1 MLAPSAAS
9 GYLNHLPTPYRDQ
22 EFLGLFLKAFEKLLS
37 GIDDGVSVDAAP
49 TAGIEAVI
57 RDIAAYFDPAQ
68 VPPFVQAPPDQV
80 DSLELER
87 VGWLASWVAL
97 ELRPDWELEK
107 CRRLI
112 QEIVS
117 IYPLRGT
124 RAGLEKYLN
133 IYVPGGATVN
143 DQITPFQLGY
153 SSTIGADTVLDW
165 DAMQVGLVSRIG
177 VDTVIGSLPQNFF
190 VVNVAFDDP
199 EPAKL
204 AAKAAAVR
212 AVVDAEKPAHTYY
225 QLAYQ
230 GPALQIGIHSRVA
243 IDTLL

>member
-1 MLAPSAAS
+1 MPAS
-9 GYLNHLPTPYRDQ
+9 GELSSYLAYLPAVYREQ
-22 EFLGLFLKAFEKLLS
+22 EFLGRFLKGFEKLLS
-37 GIDDGVSVDAAP
+37 GIDDDVQADSAP

-57 RDIAAYFDPAQ
+57 DDIAAYFDPAA
-68 VPPFVQAPPDQV
+68 VPPFVQGSPEQV
-80 DSLELER
+80 DSYELER
-87 VGWLASWVAL
+87 VRWLASWVAL

-107 CRRLI
+107 CRQLI

-153 SSTIGADTVLDW
+153 SSTVGADTALDW
-165 DAMQVGLVSRIG
+165 DPMQVGLVSQVG
-177 VDTVIGSLPQNFF
+177 VDTVIGSLPENFF
-190 VVNVAFDDP
+190 IVNVAFDDP

-204 AAKAAAVR
+204 AAKAQAVR

-230 GPALQIGIHSRVA
+230 GPTLQIGIHSRVD